1 MHGFKCDGYKLKGT
15 STVYSACIE
24 RAQESDKMLSRSA
37 SAKLQP
43 SEWNCHCC
51 TAKNTGDAVKC
62 RVCGRPESYALQGYG
77 LPFHGKNS
85 TLFRPAQILTVME
98 DIHEVDSELW
108 SALHSACAGGNFP
121 VVKDLLALKAKFET
135 TTNKGQTPL
144 HLAVYSGSLD
154 CVNELLK
161 YGANPNISTI
171 HEKCT
176 PLHIACQKGFA
187 QIAVTLV
194 DHGAR
199 VDVLNVLSR
208 TPLHMAAEA
217 GRVDI
222 GKYLLSRGADRD
234 ALDVHGWSCRQIAE
248 LFQHRDFQELMIREG
263 MVEKQIIIKEL
274 PEAEWHSA
282 LWFDVTRMHAARK
295 EELRIKNE
303 TTIENN
309 ALLASLQ
316 KSKKDEIIAQ
326 RRAERQLEI
335 QEYHA
340 QKNLV
345 KEMALQYTEKL
356 SVSRQ
361 PTRGKIKN
369 LPTAGE
375 FKPTT
380 ATAAIVPA
388 ISLPPPLSMH
398 VDAEG
403 DGVLRVNTAEK
414 VRSPLPRSRVSTS
427 ETATATGYTRSR
439 PVSRISFAGEL
450 AVFGDV

>member
-1 MHGFKCDGYKLKGT
+1 
-15 STVYSACIE
+15 
-24 RAQESDKMLSRSA
+24 MLSRSA
-37 SAKLQP
+37 SAKLQQ

-51 TAKNTGDAVKC
+51 TAKNVGDAIKC

-85 TLFRPAQILTVME
+85 TLFRPTQILTVIE

-108 SALHSACAGGNFP
+108 SALHSACASGNYP
-121 VVKDLLALKAKFET
+121 VVRDLLALKAKFQT
-135 TTNKGQTPL
+135 TTSKGQTPL

-161 YGANPNISTI
+161 YGADPNISTI

-176 PLHIACQKGFA
+176 PLHLACQKGFA
-187 QIAVTLV
+187 QIAVALV

-222 GKYLLSRGADRD
+222 GNYLLSRGADRN

-274 PEAEWHSA
+274 PEAEWHSD

-295 EELRIKNE
+295 EELRVKNE
-303 TTIENN
+303 TTASNH

-316 KSKKDEIIAQ
+316 KNKKDEIIAQ
-326 RRAERQLEI
+326 RRAERKIEI
-335 QEYHA
+335 KEYYA
-340 QKNLV
+340 QKNLA
-345 KEMALQYTEKL
+345 KEMAQQYTEKL

-361 PTRGKIKN
+361 PTKGKMNN
-369 LPTAGE
+369 LLPSSDSKLSTAVA
-375 FKPTT
+375 KSI
-380 ATAAIVPA
+380 AAPA
-388 ISLPPPLSMH
+388 QLSSLSLHMH
-398 VDAEG
+398 MEPESES
-403 DGVLRVNTAEK
+403 VLRVNTAEK
-414 VRSPLPRSRVSTS
+414 VRSPLPRSRGTPNETGVVS
-427 ETATATGYTRSR
+427 GYTRNR

-450 AVFGDV
+450 AVYGDT

>member
-1 MHGFKCDGYKLKGT
+1 MTVTKLSSRKLA
-15 STVYSACIE
+15 SNI
-24 RAQESDKMLSRSA
+24 KMLSKAS
-37 SAKLQP
+37 SAKFPL
-43 SEWNCHCC
+43 SDWNCHCC
-51 TAKNTGDAVKC
+51 TAKNSGDAVKC

-85 TLFRPAQILTVME
+85 TLFRPTQILTVME

-108 SALHSACAGGNFP
+108 SALHSACASGNFP
-121 VVKDLLALKAKFET
+121 VVKDLLALKAKFEI

-144 HLAVYSGSLD
+144 HLAVYSGSLE
-154 CVNELLK
+154 CVKELLK
-161 YGANPNISTI
+161 YGANPNVSTI

-187 QIAVTLV
+187 QIAISLV

-222 GKYLLSRGADRD
+222 GKYLLTHGADRD
-234 ALDVHGWSCRQIAE
+234 ALDVHGWSSRQIAE

-274 PEAEWHSA
+274 PEAEWHSD

-295 EELRIKNE
+295 EELRLKNE
-303 TTIENN
+303 TQQDNH
-309 ALLASLQ
+309 ALLMSLQ
-316 KSKKDEIIAQ
+316 KAKKDEIIAQ

-335 QEYHA
+335 QEYNA
-340 QKNLV
+340 QKNHA

-361 PTRGKIKN
+361 PTRGKLAHS
-369 LPTAGE
+369 LPAGDS
-375 FKPTT
+375 KPSS
-380 ATAAIVPA
+380 ATNAATPFQQ
-388 ISLPPPLSMH
+388 PPPLLRIDSGG
-398 VDAEG
+398 EG
-403 DGVLRVNTAEK
+403 ILRVNTAEK
-414 VRSPLPRSRVSTS
+414 IRSPLPSRGTNRTTTS
-427 ETATATGYTRSR
+427 ETSVIGGGYTRSR

-450 AVFGDV
+450 AVFGDF

>member
-1 MHGFKCDGYKLKGT
+1 
-15 STVYSACIE
+15 
-24 RAQESDKMLSRSA
+24 
-37 SAKLQP
+37 
-43 SEWNCHCC
+43 
-51 TAKNTGDAVKC
+51 
-62 RVCGRPESYALQGYG
+62 
-77 LPFHGKNS
+77 
-85 TLFRPAQILTVME
+85 ME
-98 DIHEVDSELW
+98 DIHEVDSEQW
-108 SALHSACAGGNFP
+108 SALHSSCASGNFP

-187 QIAVTLV
+187 QIAVALV

-199 VDVLNVLSR
+199 VDALNVLSR

-234 ALDVHGWSCRQIAE
+234 TLDVHGWSCRQIAE

-295 EELRIKNE
+295 EELRIKDE
-303 TTIENN
+303 STSENH

-316 KSKKDEIIAQ
+316 KSKKDAIIAQ

-340 QKNLV
+340 QKNLA
-345 KEMALQYTEKL
+345 KEIALQYTEKL

-361 PTRGKIKN
+361 PTRGKIN
-369 LPTAGE
+369 NSLTAGDS
-375 FKPTT
+375 KP
-380 ATAAIVPA
+380 ATAVTIPA
-388 ISLPPPLSMH
+388 LNHSSASSMR
-398 VDAEG
+398 VDTEEE
-403 DGVLRVNTAEK
+403 GVLRVNTAEK
-414 VRSPLPRSRVSTS
+414 VRSPLARSRVSTS
-427 ETATATGYTRSR
+427 ETTTGTGYTRSR

-450 AVFGDV
+450 AVFGDF